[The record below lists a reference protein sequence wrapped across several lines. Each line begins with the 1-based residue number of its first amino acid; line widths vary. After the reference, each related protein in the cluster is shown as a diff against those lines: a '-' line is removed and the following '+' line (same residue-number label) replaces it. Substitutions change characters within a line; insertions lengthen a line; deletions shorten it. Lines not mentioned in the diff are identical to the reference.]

1 MDRKRGTSMIELGKT
16 YPDKS
21 GNSVRIICVDKLG
34 DDPIIGLFTDL
45 GTECVRTYQPNG
57 SYCSMAHQFDL
68 ILPEDYSTYVDGEPV
83 MVRNM
88 HDEKWGKRNFACVN
102 GGWPCTWTNGTKWHS
117 YGGLVEWSQ
126 CRRPTA
132 EELGEK

>member
-34 DDPIIGLFTDL
+34 GDPIIGLFTDL
-45 GTECVRTYQPNG
+45 GTECVRAYQPNG
-57 SYCSMAHQFDL
+57 SYCRMAHQFDL
-68 ILPEDYSTYVDGEPV
+68 ILPEDYSTYVIDEPV
-83 MVRNM
+83 MVRDRDE
-88 HDEKWGKRNFACVN
+88 HDWSRRNFAEVEN
-102 GGWPCTWTNGTKWHS
+102 GKPCTWVSGTKWQS
-117 YGGLVEWSQ
+117 SDYTIPWDQ